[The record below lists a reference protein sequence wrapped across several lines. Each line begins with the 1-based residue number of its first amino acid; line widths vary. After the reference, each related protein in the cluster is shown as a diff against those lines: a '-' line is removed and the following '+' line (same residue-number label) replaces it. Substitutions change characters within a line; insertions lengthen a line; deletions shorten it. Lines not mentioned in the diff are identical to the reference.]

1 MQTEPSAATQ
11 NSIQQSFARIRL
23 RFMARLQTQI
33 DKLDDLMV
41 ALEMAP
47 DNPAPLGAAR
57 EIVHTIVGV
66 AATLGFPK
74 LGDLATE
81 AERSLVVANEKS
93 PDPGK
98 LANAMAAVES
108 MVVEM
113 DDIYRVGISRDQV

>member
-1 MQTEPSAATQ
+1 MQTASSSAAE

-23 RFMARLQTQI
+23 RFMARLQSRI
-33 DKLDDLMV
+33 DDLDDLMI

-47 DNPAPLGAAR
+47 GNPAPLGAAR

-66 AATLGFPK
+66 AATLGFPR

-81 AERSLVVANEKS
+81 AERSLVFANENP

-108 MVVEM
+108 LVVEM
-113 DDIYRVGISRDQV
+113 D